1 MGQRH
6 LEKQTERKGGKV
18 MIEGVSVDALDIKRD
33 ERGWLA
39 ELLRASRLQNGA
51 QLSQLYVTV
60 GNPGKTK
67 GKHYHRRKVEWFSVV
82 SGNATLYLKDT
93 KTGGEEVVRM
103 GEQNM
108 VTVTIPPFVAHAI
121 TGDDDGPFCLIVVV
135 SEEFNPQDPDTL
147 SYDFPN
153 L

>member
-1 MGQRH
+1 
-6 LEKQTERKGGKV
+6 
-18 MIEGVSVDALDIKRD
+18 MIDGVRVDVLDVKRD

-39 ELLRASRLQNGA
+39 EVLRTSHLPNGA

-67 GKHYHRRKVEWFSVV
+67 GKHYHERKTEWFSVV
-82 SGNATLYLKDT
+82 SGTATLYLKDT
-93 KTGGEEVVRM
+93 RTGQEEVVRM

-121 TGDDDGPFCLIVVV
+121 TGVDTRPFILIVAV
-135 SEEFNPQDPDTL
+135 SEEFNPRDPDTL
-147 SYDFPN
+147 AFDFPG